1 MGAGATILAE
11 TSRLVKTHLPR
22 FPKLV
27 TGLLDNE
34 QMFWYN
40 GAVKGNRFHPQGWHG
55 RPAGGLP
62 QKGEAAMALSERQQ
76 RILAFVRSYI
86 EENSYPP
93 SFREIGRAAGI
104 SSTSVVKYNLE
115 RLQDLGHID
124 RTGDI
129 SRAIR
134 LTEPTSSLSFTL
146 RVPLLGTIAA
156 GDPIPVPEAV
166 PGAEVDLDN
175 TIELTRDIV
184 QDEQGVYA
192 LRVKGDSMI
201 DAFINDGDLVLMRHQ
216 LRVENGELAAVW
228 VRSREETTL
237 KRFYLEGSRVRLQ
250 PENPDLQPMFFPAQ
264 DVEVQGKVIAVI
276 RNLN

>member
-1 MGAGATILAE
+1 
-11 TSRLVKTHLPR
+11 
-22 FPKLV
+22 
-27 TGLLDNE
+27 
-34 QMFWYN
+34 
-40 GAVKGNRFHPQGWHG
+40 
-55 RPAGGLP
+55 
-62 QKGEAAMALSERQQ
+62 MALSERQE

-86 EENSYPP
+86 EKHAYPP
-93 SFREIGRAAGI
+93 SFREIGRATNI

-115 RLQDLGHID
+115 RLQDRGYIE

-134 LTEPTSSLSFTL
+134 LTEPASSLAFTL

-156 GDPIPVPEAV
+156 GDPIPVPETV
-166 PGAEVDLDN
+166 SEAEVDLQD

-184 QDEQGVYA
+184 KDEEGIYA
-192 LRVKGDSMI
+192 LRVQGDSMI
-201 DAFINDGDLVLMRHQ
+201 DAFINDGDLVLMKHQ

-228 VRSREETTL
+228 VHSREETTL
-237 KRFYLEGSRVRLQ
+237 KRFYLEGAKVRLQ
-250 PENPDLQPMFFPAQ
+250 PENPELQPMYFPAQ